1 MIINIILITL
11 FYLMT
16 KYTQKEFDKENKY
29 RKYKLS
35 LNEPFKSEK
44 NFNFYLW
51 MVSLLF
57 IYVFGMFG
65 GLFLLLTFGKFLLN
79 FLVNDFINSIPLEF
93 NLGFDYRYSFIAF
106 IIISLIFMYKNHYER
121 K

>member
-16 KYTQKEFDKENKY
+16 KYAQKEGDKENEY
-29 RKYKLS
+29 RKHKLS
-35 LNEPFKSEK
+35 LNEPLKSEK
-44 NFNFYLW
+44 NFYLW

-57 IYVFGMFG
+57 IYVFGMIG
-65 GLFLLLTFGKFLLN
+65 GLFLLLIFGKFLVN

-93 NLGFDYRYSFIAF
+93 NLGFDYRYSLIAF
-106 IIISLIFMYKNHYER
+106 IIISLIFMYKNHYEG